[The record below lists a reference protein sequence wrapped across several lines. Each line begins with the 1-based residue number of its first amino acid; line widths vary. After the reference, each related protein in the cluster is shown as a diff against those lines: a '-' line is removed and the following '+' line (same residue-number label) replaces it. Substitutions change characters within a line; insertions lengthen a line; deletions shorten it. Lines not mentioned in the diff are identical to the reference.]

1 MQEAPSD
8 FDKRVGYR
16 KHNDPTE
23 LFCANT
29 KYFQQKGGH
38 SLVRNFNKKG
48 KLEIQNVVFPQKVI
62 YFKAFGAF
70 FLQVRETTEAARFK
84 Q

>member
-29 KYFQQKGGH
+29 KYFQHVCYMFTCERCARKIYTCYTEDTKMVHTHH
-38 SLVRNFNKKG
+38 SPKSNMASGN
-48 KLEIQNVVFPQKVI
+48 
-62 YFKAFGAF
+62 
-70 FLQVRETTEAARFK
+70 TCCS
-84 Q
+84 